1 MVGEDDD
8 GGWLSRRMVSSGD
21 GGWWLKMSVVLFAG
35 GVCGRQF
42 GSVKMMEGDG
52 IMPLVH

>member
-1 MVGEDDD
+1 M
-8 GGWLSRRMVSSGD
+8 SSGD